1 MCVISLKVNH
11 TLFQPYVIN
20 DVILAVGVCV
30 GPAVLGWLRIA
41 DKDPGYRL
49 HMGKNTNLFTI
60 ALMNSQRVIIAV
72 SGAVQKLVGFWRR
85 YESLNLKVAFVLI
98 SLQLVH
104 LYWLTA
110 DVVVKMI
117 TGESALSVSGPLLAF
132 FIVIDYIE
140 IPALIAGLTYY
151 ALNIYKREKAAKN
164 ALLLAMLAVQVFH
177 IFWITDEVVY
187 NTFFGTPSAFEI
199 PYYAAWVAIL
209 IDYLELP
216 VIADLFYRTI
226 IKGERGSK

>member
-1 MCVISLKVNH
+1 M
-11 TLFQPYVIN
+11 
-20 DVILAVGVCV
+20 
-30 GPAVLGWLRIA
+30 
-41 DKDPGYRL
+41 
-49 HMGKNTNLFTI
+49 
-60 ALMNSQRVIIAV
+60 

-110 DVVVKMI
+110 DVVVKRI
-117 TGESALSVSGPLLAF
+117 TGEGGLNIGGPLLVF

-140 IPALIAGLTYY
+140 IPALVAGLTYY
-151 ALNIYKREKAAKN
+151 ALNIYKREKAGKN
-164 ALLLAMLAVQVFH
+164 MLLLVLLAVQVFH

-187 NTFFGTPSAFEI
+187 DTFFGSPSAVDI
-199 PYYAAWVAIL
+199 PYYAAWIAIL

-226 IKGERGSK
+226 IKGERGSR